1 MPGFEKNRSF
11 NATMVE
17 LGAKRIANNISEI

>member
-11 NATMVE
+11 NATMAE
-17 LGAKRIANNISEI
+17 LGGKRIANNISEI